1 MITSSSNPK
10 IKFIRKLR
18 TKKFRN
24 ENQLFYIEGPR
35 IISEAIDA
43 KWNFEHVFFSRELMT
58 DHYSNQ
64 LLEKLLASNT
74 ECFEVD
80 KQVFESFSIK
90 DGPKGLAAV
99 LPQNTYELNCLNEDN
114 GLWIGLDRI
123 QDPGNLGSIL
133 RTLDAVGGSGI
144 ILIDQCTDPFD
155 IAAVRGSMGALFS
168 LKIIKTNSH
177 NFLDFLDKKNI
188 PIIGTSD
195 NAVYDYQAIQY
206 KKDMIL
212 LMGSERE
219 GLSESLIKGCDKLVR
234 IPMIGKSDSLN
245 LAVATS
251 ICLYEIFNQNRKN
264 ERKK

>member
-1 MITSSSNPK
+1 MITSTSNPK

-18 TKKFRN
+18 TKKFRD

-43 KWNFEHVFFSRELMT
+43 KWKIDQVIYSQELIS
-58 DHYSNQ
+58 DHYSKQ
-64 LLEKLLASNT
+64 LLGKLLEFSVD
-74 ECFEVD
+74 CFEVD

-99 LPQNTYELNCLNEDN
+99 LHQKTYELNYLKERA
-114 GLWIGLDRI
+114 GLWVGLERI

-133 RTLDAVGGSGI
+133 RTIDAVGGSGV

-155 IAAVRGSMGALFS
+155 IGAVRGSMGAIFS
-168 LKIIKTNSH
+168 LKIIKTDNN
-177 NFLDFLDKKNI
+177 NFLRFFSEKDI

-195 NAVYDYQAIQY
+195 KADYDYQTIHY
-206 KKDMIL
+206 KNDMIL

-219 GLSESLIKGCDKLVR
+219 GLSESLMKGCDKLVR
-234 IPMIGKSDSLN
+234 IPMVGKSDSLN

-251 ICLYEIFNQNRKN
+251 VCLYEIFNQNR
-264 ERKK
+264 RK

>member
-1 MITSSSNPK
+1 MITSTSNPK

-18 TKKFRN
+18 TKKFRD

-43 KWNFEHVFFSRELMT
+43 KWKFDQVFFSRELIM

-64 LLEKLLASNT
+64 LLGKLLASNT

-90 DGPKGLAAV
+90 DGPKGLAAI
-99 LPQNTYELNCLNEDN
+99 LIQKTYKLNYINEN
-114 GLWIGLDRI
+114 IGLWIGLDRI
-123 QDPGNLGSIL
+123 QDPGNLGSIF
-133 RTLDAVGGSGI
+133 RTLDAVGGSGV

-155 IAAVRGSMGALFS
+155 IATVRGSMGALFS

-177 NFLDFLDKKNI
+177 EFLRFKNDKNI
-188 PIIGTSD
+188 RIIGTSD
-195 NAVYDYQAIQY
+195 KADDDYQAIQY
-206 KKDMIL
+206 NKDMIL

-219 GLSESLIKGCDKLVR
+219 GLSVTLTDGCDKLVR
-234 IPMIGKSDSLN
+234 IPMVGKSDSLN

-251 ICLYEIFNQNRKN
+251 ICLYEIFNQNRK
-264 ERKK
+264 K

>member
-1 MITSSSNPK
+1 MITSTSNPK

-18 TKKFRN
+18 TKKFRD
-24 ENQLFYIEGPR
+24 ENQMFYIEGPR

-43 KWNFEHVFFSRELMT
+43 KWKFEQVFYSQELINE
-58 DHYSNQ
+58 HYSKQ
-64 LLEKLLASNT
+64 LLGKLLELNVD
-74 ECFEVD
+74 CFEVD

-90 DGPKGLAAV
+90 DGPKGLAAI
-99 LPQNTYELNCLNEDN
+99 LKQKSYEINYLNESV
-114 GLWIGLDRI
+114 GLWVGLDRI

-155 IAAVRGSMGALFS
+155 IAAVRGSMGAIFS
-168 LKIIKTNSH
+168 LKIIKTNNY
-177 NFLDFLDKKNI
+177 NFLRFLAEKNI

-195 NAVYDYQAIQY
+195 KSENDYQAIQY

-219 GLSESLIKGCDKLVR
+219 GLSESLMLGCDKLVH
-234 IPMIGKSDSLN
+234 IPMVGKSDSLN

-251 ICLYEIFNQNRKN
+251 ICLYEIFNQNRK
-264 ERKK
+264 

>member
-1 MITSSSNPK
+1 MITSPSNPK

-18 TKKFRN
+18 TKKFRD

-43 KWNFEHVFFSRELMT
+43 KWNFAQVFYSQELIT
-58 DHYSNQ
+58 DPYSK
-64 LLEKLLASNT
+64 KLLGKLLSLNT

-99 LPQNTYELNCLNEDN
+99 LFQKTFELNYFAESK
-114 GLWIGLDRI
+114 GLWVGLDRI

-168 LKIIKTNSH
+168 LKIIKTTRN
-177 NFLDFLDKKNI
+177 NFLQFLDKKNI
-188 PIIGTSD
+188 TIIGTSD
-195 NAVYDYQAIQY
+195 KSDKDYQAIQY
-206 KKDMIL
+206 KNDMIL
-212 LMGSERE
+212 MMGSERE
-219 GLSESLIKGCDKLVR
+219 GLSVSLIEGCDKLVR
-234 IPMIGKSDSLN
+234 IPMVGKSDSLN

-251 ICLYEIFNQNRKN
+251 ICLYEIFNQNRK
-264 ERKK
+264 K

>member
-1 MITSSSNPK
+1 MITSTSNPK

-18 TKKFRN
+18 IKRFRD

-43 KWNFEHVFFSRELMT
+43 KWNFEQVFYSKELIT
-58 DHYSNQ
+58 DHYSNE
-64 LLEKLLASNT
+64 LLRNLMTLDT

-90 DGPKGLAAV
+90 DGPKGLAAI
-99 LPQNTYELNCLNEDN
+99 LKQKTFEINCLDECD
-114 GLWIGLDRI
+114 GLWVGLDRI

-133 RTLDAVGGSGI
+133 RTLDAVGGTGI
-144 ILIDQCTDPFD
+144 ILIDNCTDPFD

-168 LKIIKTNSH
+168 LIIIKTNSYD
-177 NFLDFLDKKNI
+177 FLRFLDKKNI
-188 PIIGTSD
+188 PTIGTSD
-195 NAVYDYQAIQY
+195 KADNDYQAIQY
-206 KKDMIL
+206 NKNMVL

-219 GLSESLIKGCDKLVR
+219 GLSELLLAGCEKKVC
-234 IPMIGKSDSLN
+234 IPMVGKSDSLN

-251 ICLYEIFNQNRKN
+251 ICLYEIFNQNRK
-264 ERKK
+264 K

>member
-1 MITSSSNPK
+1 MITSTSNPK

-18 TKKFRN
+18 TKKFRD
-24 ENQLFYIEGPR
+24 ETQLFYVEGPR

-43 KWNFEHVFFSRELMT
+43 KWNFEQVYYSQELIT
-58 DHYSNQ
+58 DHYSN
-64 LLEKLLASNT
+64 KLLGKLLSSNI
-74 ECFEVD
+74 ECLKVD

-99 LPQNTYELNCLNEDN
+99 LVQKTYDLNYLHEFG
-114 GLWIGLDRI
+114 GLWVGLDRI

-133 RTLDAVGGSGI
+133 RTLDAVGGSGV

-168 LKIIKTNSH
+168 LKIIKTCSN
-177 NFLDFLDKKNI
+177 NLLEFLDKKNI
-188 PIIGTSD
+188 SMIGTSD
-195 NAVYDYQAIQY
+195 KSDNDYQAIQY
-206 KKDMIL
+206 NNDMIL

-219 GLSESLIKGCDKLVR
+219 GLSVTLTQGCDKLVR
-234 IPMIGKSDSLN
+234 IPMVGKSDSLN

-251 ICLYEIFNQNRKN
+251 ICLYEIFNQNRNK
-264 ERKK
+264 

>member
-1 MITSSSNPK
+1 MITSTSNPK

-18 TKKFRN
+18 TKKFRD

-43 KWNFEHVFFSRELMT
+43 KWKFDQVFFSQDLIT
-58 DHYSNQ
+58 DPYSKQ
-64 LLEKLLASNT
+64 LLGKLLELNAD
-74 ECFEVD
+74 CFEVD
-80 KQVFESFSIK
+80 KHVFESFSIK

-99 LPQNTYELNCLNEDN
+99 LNQKTFELNYLNESM
-114 GLWIGLDRI
+114 GLWVGLDSI

-133 RTLDAVGGSGI
+133 RTVDAVGGAGI
-144 ILIDQCTDPFD
+144 ILIDNSTDPFD

-168 LKIIKTNSH
+168 LIIIKTNSH
-177 NFLDFLDKKNI
+177 DFLRFFQKNKY

-195 NAVYDYQAIQY
+195 KADNDYQAIRY
-206 KKDMIL
+206 KNDMVL

-219 GLSESLIKGCDKLVR
+219 GLSESLFEGCDKLVR
-234 IPMIGKSDSLN
+234 IPMVGKSDSLN

-251 ICLYEIFNQNRKN
+251 ICLYEIFNQNRK
-264 ERKK
+264 K

>member
-1 MITSSSNPK
+1 MITSTSNAK

-18 TKKFRN
+18 TKKFRD
-24 ENQLFYIEGPR
+24 ETHLFYIEGPR

-43 KWNFEHVFFSRELMT
+43 KWKFDQVFYSQELIT
-58 DHYSNQ
+58 DHYSKQ
-64 LLEKLLASNT
+64 LLEKLLELNA

-99 LPQNTYELNCLNEDN
+99 LTQKTFDINYLKGSI

-133 RTLDAVGGSGI
+133 RTLDAVGGSGV

-155 IAAVRGSMGALFS
+155 IAAIRGSMGALFS
-168 LKIIKTNSH
+168 LKIIKTNSRE
-177 NFLDFLDKKNI
+177 FLRFKNEKNI
-188 PIIGTSD
+188 RIIGTSD
-195 NAVYDYQAIQY
+195 KADDHYQAIQY
-206 KKDMIL
+206 IKDMVL

-219 GLSESLIKGCDKLVR
+219 GLSESLLEGCDKLVR
-234 IPMIGKSDSLN
+234 IPMVGRSDSLN

-264 ERKK
+264 EGKK